1 MVSVLVPLATCLET
15 LVARTMADSAVD
27 AELLDT
33 GTVMSLVAYY
43 KKFQRSLNRQ
53 VHRLSNALWVLCV
66 LCVIPGCFSHE
77 PPSTE
82 PAVAGNTVQQS
93 TTNTSSDPTSEP
105 AGLAAD
111 QLFVEQDTLT
121 QGQLTLLVLGD
132 SISAAYGI
140 QRESGWVAKLQQRLQ
155 RLGAGYQVINA
166 SVSGE
171 TTQGGRARLDQAL
184 QLHRPDLVFIE
195 LGGNDA
201 LRGYPVESMRD
212 NLVAMLR
219 STQQMGAQAILL
231 GMDVPPNYGPRY
243 RQSFRQT
250 FVTAAEATN
259 ACLVPFFLEGIPLEP
274 GMMQAD
280 GIHPTAVAQDTLLE
294 TGWRALQR
302 CLGEDYPA
310 LLSVP

>member
-1 MVSVLVPLATCLET
+1 MLC
-15 LVARTMADSAVD
+15 
-27 AELLDT
+27 
-33 GTVMSLVAYY
+33 
-43 KKFQRSLNRQ
+43 
-53 VHRLSNALWVLCV
+53 VLCV
-66 LCVIPGCFSHE
+66 LCATPGCFSQE
-77 PPSTE
+77 PPSTQ
-82 PAVAGNTVQQS
+82 PSLAGDAVHQS
-93 TTNTSSDPTSEP
+93 TTNTSSGPTSEP
-105 AGLAAD
+105 NGPAAD
-111 QLFVEQDTLT
+111 KPLVEQEPLT

-155 RLGAGYQVINA
+155 RLGSGYQVINA

-184 QLHRPDLVFIE
+184 ELHRPDLVFIE

-219 STQQMGAQAILL
+219 SAQQTGAQAILL

-274 GMMQAD
+274 GMMQDD
-280 GIHPTAVAQDTLLE
+280 GIHPTAIAQDTLLE
-294 TGWRALQR
+294 TGWQALQR
-302 CLGEDYPA
+302 CLGDDHPA
-310 LLSVP
+310 LLNLP